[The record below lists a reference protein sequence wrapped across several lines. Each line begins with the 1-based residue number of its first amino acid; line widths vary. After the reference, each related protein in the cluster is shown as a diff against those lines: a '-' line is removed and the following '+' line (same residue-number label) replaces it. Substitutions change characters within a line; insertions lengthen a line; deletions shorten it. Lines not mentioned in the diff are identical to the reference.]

1 MNQTHVTTD
10 NTNAQAPQG
19 QPAAPQQVLIPAPTR
34 FVRPIVGPGEAASEP
49 EPAINVRSVL
59 HAFRRRWFSSL
70 VLGTLLGAVT
80 AYIIWELVPA
90 PYTAYTEIRV
100 RSVMPTVPLRSANN
114 EPKFETYKQT
124 LMQLVRSRDVLEAA
138 LRTDGISGLPFLQG
152 SEESQ
157 VELLQRRLEVKSNN
171 IEFFRI
177 SLSGDNPEELK
188 KIVLA
193 VTKAFK
199 QIVVDADRTALDE
212 RRKRY
217 VNFRDQEEN
226 KLQKLRETLNLLV
239 KDDAVNGKAFV
250 ERQRGILTER
260 ANLRLQL
267 GDVEMKTMNLKIV
280 RELQNDRTS
289 KLAKEPVPQA
299 IIDAAMADDSEFRKA
314 RLDVEEKQ
322 SRFERWQK
330 RATPNHPEFVKAKDA
345 LAAAKKE
352 LDALRKKTEPEVR
365 KRLQARLLGKA
376 PKDDR
381 SIEIELA
388 VLSKQREYLLGE
400 LEKRKIEQRA
410 AGLNDVE
417 IERQTEL
424 IADQRKY
431 TQALKDTTTR
441 MEAELKI
448 LDAEPRVTV
457 PGLAE
462 VSSRP
467 NTRKK
472 HIATAAG
479 GFGMFG
485 FILGGILLMDI
496 RLKRISSLRQV
507 ADKMG
512 LPIVGAIPA
521 MPRLATTKRAGDW
534 SSKARYWHSVLTE
547 SVDSART
554 VLLREADQSHIQVL
568 MVASAMGGE
577 GKTTVSC
584 HLATSLARAGR
595 NVLLIDGDMRRPTV
609 HRTFDVPLQPG
620 FADLLTG
627 DTVRS
632 DRLQP
637 VEGPAEAG
645 HYEHAA
651 ALHDSGI
658 PGLTILPA
666 GKISQR
672 ALEEL
677 AQDRPGELLS
687 QLREQFE
694 FIIFD
699 SAPVLPVT
707 DSLLVAQLVDAVL
720 MTIRRDVSR
729 ASKVLAGCERLHKLG
744 VPLLGAIAVGLD
756 DESYGYGYSYRYGY
770 DPYHSMPR
778 S

>member
-1 MNQTHVTTD
+1 MNQPHVTVD
-10 NTNAQAPQG
+10 NTTPPSPPQSE
-19 QPAAPQQVLIPAPTR
+19 PVAPQQVLIPAPTR
-34 FVRPIVGPGEAASEP
+34 FVRPNAAGLAEPGAEP

-70 VLGTLLGAVT
+70 LLGLVLGAAT
-80 AYIIWELVPA
+80 AYAVWMVVPA
-90 PYTAYTEIRV
+90 PYTAYTQIRV
-100 RSVMPTVPLRSANN
+100 RSVMPTVPLHSANN
-114 EPKFETYKQT
+114 EPQFETYKQT
-124 LMQLVRSRDVLEAA
+124 LMQLVRGREVLEAA
-138 LRTDGISGLPFLQG
+138 LRSDGVSSGSLFDDID
-152 SEESQ
+152 ESQ
-157 VELLQRRLEVKSNN
+157 VELLQRKLEIKSNST
-171 IEFFRI
+171 EFFRI
-177 SLSGDNPEELK
+177 SLSGDDPDELK

-193 VTKAFK
+193 VTNAFK
-199 QIVVDADRTALDE
+199 RVVVDADRTALDE

-217 VNFRDQEEN
+217 EKFLEQEEI
-226 KLQKLRETLNLLV
+226 KLQRLREALQLLV
-239 KDDAVNGKAFV
+239 KDDATNSKAFV

-260 ANLRLQL
+260 ASVRQQL
-267 GDVEMKTMNLKIV
+267 ADIELKIMKLKIDLD
-280 RELQNDRTS
+280 LQNDRSS
-289 KLAKEPVPQA
+289 KLAKEPIPQVV
-299 IIDAAMADDSEFRKA
+299 IDAEMADDSAFHKA
-314 RLDVEEKQ
+314 KADFDEKQ
-322 SRFERWQK
+322 SRYDRWKK
-330 RATPNHPEFVKAKDA
+330 RATPNHPKLVKAKDA

-352 LDALRKKTEPEVR
+352 IDALRKKKEPEVR
-365 KRLQARLLGKA
+365 KRLQARLLGKV
-376 PKDDR
+376 PKSDR
-381 SIEIELA
+381 ETEVELA
-388 VLSKQREYLLGE
+388 VLSKQRAYLLSE
-400 LEKRKIEQRA
+400 LQKRKVEQRA

-417 IERQTEL
+417 IEKQTEM

-448 LDAEPRVTV
+448 LDAEPRVKV
-457 PGLAE
+457 PTQAE

-467 NTRKK
+467 DMKK
-472 HIATAAG
+472 KYMATAVA

-496 RLKRISSLRQV
+496 RLKRISSLQQV

-554 VLLREADQSHIQVL
+554 VLLREADQSQLQVL

-595 NVLLIDGDMRRPTV
+595 NVLLIDGDMRRPTI

-620 FADLLTG
+620 FADLLTSST
-627 DTVRS
+627 DVAST
-632 DRLQP
+632 LQ
-637 VEGPAEAG
+637 E
-645 HYEHAA
+645 
-651 ALHDSGI
+651 SGI
-658 PGLTILPA
+658 PGLTVLPA
-666 GKISQR
+666 GKLTQR
-672 ALEEL
+672 ALENL
-677 AQDRPGELLS
+677 AQDRPGELLAD
-687 QLREQFE
+687 LREQFE

-707 DSLLVAQLVDAVL
+707 DSLMVAQLVDAVL

-778 S
+778 D

>member
-1 MNQTHVTTD
+1 
-10 NTNAQAPQG
+10 
-19 QPAAPQQVLIPAPTR
+19 
-34 FVRPIVGPGEAASEP
+34 
-49 EPAINVRSVL
+49 
-59 HAFRRRWFSSL
+59 
-70 VLGTLLGAVT
+70 
-80 AYIIWELVPA
+80 
-90 PYTAYTEIRV
+90 
-100 RSVMPTVPLRSANN
+100 
-114 EPKFETYKQT
+114 
-124 LMQLVRSRDVLEAA
+124 
-138 LRTDGISGLPFLQG
+138 
-152 SEESQ
+152 
-157 VELLQRRLEVKSNN
+157 
-171 IEFFRI
+171 
-177 SLSGDNPEELK
+177 
-188 KIVLA
+188 
-193 VTKAFK
+193 
-199 QIVVDADRTALDE
+199 
-212 RRKRY
+212 
-217 VNFRDQEEN
+217 
-226 KLQKLRETLNLLV
+226 
-239 KDDAVNGKAFV
+239 
-250 ERQRGILTER
+250 
-260 ANLRLQL
+260 
-267 GDVEMKTMNLKIV
+267 
-280 RELQNDRTS
+280 
-289 KLAKEPVPQA
+289 
-299 IIDAAMADDSEFRKA
+299 
-314 RLDVEEKQ
+314 
-322 SRFERWQK
+322 
-330 RATPNHPEFVKAKDA
+330 
-345 LAAAKKE
+345 
-352 LDALRKKTEPEVR
+352 
-365 KRLQARLLGKA
+365 
-376 PKDDR
+376 
-381 SIEIELA
+381 
-388 VLSKQREYLLGE
+388 
-400 LEKRKIEQRA
+400 
-410 AGLNDVE
+410 
-417 IERQTEL
+417 
-424 IADQRKY
+424 
-431 TQALKDTTTR
+431 

-778 S
+778 G